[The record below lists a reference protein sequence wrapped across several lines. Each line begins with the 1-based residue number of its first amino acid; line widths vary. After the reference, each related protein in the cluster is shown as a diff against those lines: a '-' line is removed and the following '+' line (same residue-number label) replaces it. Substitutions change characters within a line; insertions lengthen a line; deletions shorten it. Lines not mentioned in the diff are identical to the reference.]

1 MTENKIIRGFSKLTR
16 TKKINWLIQE
26 LNLDKSTADFLD
38 SFELE
43 NSEMQSIIA
52 ELSENQLSNYHLPFT
67 VAPNFLIDRKLLTFP
82 LVTEESSVVAA
93 LAKAAGYWANRG

>member
-1 MTENKIIRGFSKLTR
+1 MRENKIIRGFSKLTR
-16 TKKINWLIQE
+16 SEKINWLIQE

-43 NSEMQSIIA
+43 NPEMQSIIT
-52 ELSENQLSNYHLPFT
+52 ELSENQVSNYHLPFT
-67 VAPNFLIDRKLLTFP
+67 VAPNFLINGELMTFP

-93 LAKAAGYWANRG
+93 LSKAAGYWAKRG